1 MLLVAVITD
10 LTVNKPNSL
19 IVGNLFVILRRSAKV
34 RVGMIFLGAKQ
45 TKTPKTK
52 TDYFDFC

>member
-10 LTVNKPNSL
+10 LTVNNPNFRQ
-19 IVGNLFVILRRSAKV
+19 FVCDITYKRSSTFWNDLLR
-34 RVGMIFLGAKQ
+34 AKQ